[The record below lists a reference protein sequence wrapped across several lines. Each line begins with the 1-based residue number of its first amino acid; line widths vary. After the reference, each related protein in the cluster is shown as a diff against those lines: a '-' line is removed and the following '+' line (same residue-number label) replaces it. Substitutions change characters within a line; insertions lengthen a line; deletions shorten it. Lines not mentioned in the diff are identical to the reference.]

1 MVGVEVIRL
10 RPQVAINLNAHPYRV
25 AARRLRH
32 VVINQVV
39 GLEHLQR
46 KRHPAVTKG
55 LADHPHK
62 HLTRLGH
69 AARQQPL
76 DVMEAQQPAH
86 VTAAFVHP
94 SLPLLMHLPVDR
106 FIQPPT
112 AQHLDL
118 TLMPD
123 AMADHVVLDR
133 PHRLLGVVVVAHQ
146 LPRTVAQCLE
156 ARLDLAVG
164 AGAARHPVSR
174 QPAHPCALIGPTLG
188 AHWLETHRPK
198 QSRA

>member
-10 RPQVAINLNAHPYRV
+10 RPQIAINLDAHPYRV
-25 AARRLRH
+25 AVGRLRH

-46 KRHPAVTKG
+46 KRHLAVTKG

-86 VTAAFVHP
+86 ITAALVHP
-94 SLPLLMHLPVDR
+94 PLPLLMHLTVDHL
-106 FIQPPT
+106 IQPVS

-133 PHRLLGVVVVAHQ
+133 AHRLLGVVVVAHQ

-164 AGAARHPVSR
+164 AGAACYPVSR
-174 QPAHPCALIGPTLG
+174 QPAYPCALVRPPLWL
-188 AHWLETHRPK
+188 HRLETHRPK